1 MEEADLQPAPAPAF
15 CNSSY
20 FCARRTRMKRVALL
34 LFLAG
39 WLVPLASAQDHFQV
53 GAYGDY
59 FRLSQT
65 DTNMAGLGAR
75 VGYKAFSHVM
85 LEGELNYDFNQGFT
99 DHCVAT
105 GCTVTGAKII
115 GGHGAFR
122 PFLTL
127 KGGFVNFRLDPRPAT
142 FGTFTDSVDNLRAN
156 NVSGAVYPGAGV
168 EGHLGPIGLRLEA
181 GDEIYFAGGTHHNA
195 RVAFGPFIRF

>member
-1 MEEADLQPAPAPAF
+1 
-15 CNSSY
+15 
-20 FCARRTRMKRVALL
+20 MKRVALL
-34 LFLAG
+34 LFLVG

-85 LEGELNYDFNQGFT
+85 LEGEINYDFNQAFT

-105 GCTVTGAKII
+105 GCTVTVANSNLKVLHGLFGAKII
-115 GGHGAFR
+115 GGHGRFGHSSRSRAALLISGLIRGQLLSERLRTRWTTCAQTTSVGRFTR
-122 PFLTL
+122 AQVWKGILARLVCAL
-127 KGGFVNFRLDPRPAT
+127 KPAMKST
-142 FGTFTDSVDNLRAN
+142 S
-156 NVSGAVYPGAGV
+156 P
-168 EGHLGPIGLRLEA
+168 EA
-181 GDEIYFAGGTHHNA
+181 RTTMCA
-195 RVAFGPFIRF
+195 

>member
-1 MEEADLQPAPAPAF
+1 
-15 CNSSY
+15 
-20 FCARRTRMKRVALL
+20 MKRAALL

-39 WLVPLASAQDHFQV
+39 WLVPLASAQDHVQV

-59 FRLSQT
+59 FRVSQT
-65 DTNMAGLGAR
+65 KTNMAGLGAR
-75 VGYKAFSHVM
+75 AGFKAFSHVM
-85 LEGELNYDFNQGFT
+85 IEGEMNYDFEQAFT
-99 DHCVAT
+99 EVCTNCTTLTVAPSNLKVLH
-105 GCTVTGAKII
+105 GLFGPKIVA
-115 GGHGAFR
+115 GHGAIR

-127 KGGFVNFRLDPRPAT
+127 KGGFINFRLDPRPAS
-142 FGTFTDSVDNLRAN
+142 FGTFTSSVDNLRSN

-181 GDEIYFAGGTHHNA
+181 GDEIYFAGSTHHNV